1 MKKLVCLM
9 LSAVL
14 MLTSVAA
21 LADTTKINPQENRG
35 IKLQDVGL
43 NEVEEGI
50 SPTTGLTL
58 STLTVPEGF
67 SGMAD
72 TGRYMPMMVQI
83 DNSNGGIN
91 APGAVR
97 CAPWGATYA
106 DIVYETMLHRDGQ
119 TRLSFIFNDLL
130 PDRVGPIRSARVG
143 HVWIREEWGAA
154 YLYHG
159 RQEFEGTNVI
169 EELNKLG
176 HPWIDTK
183 NQKKDPL
190 IFDNNS
196 GSKVWNDYFNRRSD
210 RTSPHNVT
218 VSVSGIYNDLVPA
231 DYVAP
236 NHTFKFTDETP
247 EGDTAMNILISWRSD
262 KKVNECDSNLIYDID
277 SNTYLRYMRHN
288 SKNLYP
294 WVDEDGTQ
302 IGFANVIVQ
311 FTETIYHDERAPIQR
326 VTAADYGPVEGNA
339 DFFMAGKHIAGYWKR
354 DSVTDRTVY
363 YGPDGEEISLQR
375 GKTLIII
382 FPDDIIRNTK
392 KQEFPNSIT
401 YSDKLSG
408 E

>member
-1 MKKLVCLM
+1 MKKLVCFM
-9 LSAVL
+9 LAVAL
-14 MLTSVAA
+14 MLTSAAA
-21 LADTTKINPQENRG
+21 LADTTKINPQEKRG
-35 IKLQDVGL
+35 IKLQAVGL
-43 NEVEEGI
+43 NEAEEGI

-58 STLTVPEGF
+58 STLSVPEGF
-67 SGMAD
+67 LGMAA

-91 APGAVR
+91 APGEAR
-97 CAPWGATYA
+97 CAPWGAAYA
-106 DIVYETMLHRDGQ
+106 DIVYETMLHRGGQ

-154 YLYHG
+154 YMYHG
-159 RQEFEGTNVI
+159 RQEFKGTNVI
-169 EELNKLG
+169 EELKKLG
-176 HPWIDTK
+176 HPWLS
-183 NQKKDPL
+183 DPL

-196 GSKVWNDYFNRRSD
+196 GGKVWNDYFNRRTD

-247 EGDTAMNILISWRSD
+247 EGDTAMNILVSWRSD

-277 SNTYLRYMRHN
+277 SNTYLRYMRYD
-288 SKNLYP
+288 KNNQYP

-302 IGFANVIVQ
+302 IAFSNVIVQ
-311 FTETIYHDERAPIQR
+311 FTETIFRDERAPIQR

-354 DSVTDRTVY
+354 DSVTNRTVY
-363 YGPDGEEISLQR
+363 YGPDGDEISLQR

-382 FPDDIIRNTK
+382 FPDDTIKSAKGTK
-392 KQEFPNSIT
+392 FPNSII
-401 YSDKLSG
+401 YSDKVTG
-408 E
+408 D